1 MAEDST
7 KFYLELEGLKKY
19 DALLKKHIPIIGT
32 TAYFNSEDVKTT
44 VPPKGQLVIFSDL
57 RSIEITN
64 PDSSKSTITSAG
76 IKIGDGTKT
85 IENLPFID
93 WFYWDHINDAN
104 IHVTA
109 EEKTFW
115 NNKITCEVSE
125 VDETLKFKKD

>member
-1 MAEDST
+1 MDENL

-57 RSIEITN
+57 YERTN
-64 PDSSKSTITSAG
+64 SEGTTITSAG
-76 IKIGDGTKT
+76 IKVGDGIKT
-85 IENLPFID
+85 IEQLPFID
-93 WFYWDHINDAN
+93 WFYWDHINDTN
-104 IHVTA
+104 IHVT
-109 EEKTFW
+109 EEQKTFW

-125 VDETLKFKKD
+125 VDETLNLKY